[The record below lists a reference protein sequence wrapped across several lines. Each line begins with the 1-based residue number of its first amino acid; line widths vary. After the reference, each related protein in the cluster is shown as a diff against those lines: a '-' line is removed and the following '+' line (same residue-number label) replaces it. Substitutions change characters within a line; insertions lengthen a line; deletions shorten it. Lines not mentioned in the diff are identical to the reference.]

1 MILEDTKKVCGR
13 CKLCVKDDGSPY
25 CVMKDLF
32 TTVKLTDECSEFDVT
47 GEQYFIPEREE

>member
-1 MILEDTKKVCGR
+1 MKKDKKVCGR
-13 CKLCVKDDGSPY
+13 CRLCVKDDGDPY

-47 GEQYFIPEREE
+47 GEPYFIPEREE